1 MDEEDTE
8 DFNERCAQCSEVN
21 WGLTDGGRFYCRS
34 CHNLTERTREVV
46 NTDFITNTRVQTISK
61 GSKKQEK
68 TDGGC
73 EWYVCEGFQ
82 LILKK
87 QAEALEALGVCP
99 QMKDEVLCNF
109 WRCYLQKSKQAY
121 CIRPAGETVK
131 ALSVCDSSTD
141 VDSDTERSSLL
152 HLLSLSES
160 EGDLQTDNS
169 FASST
174 SKVSENTSVCSG
186 SVDGSLYLKKNQKDK
201 LRMTMPMT
209 LSFCYMALLWL
220 REPMTLS
227 DLLRF
232 VVEGHI
238 PYLNVFQHFPE
249 KMKLCGLD
257 LKIFCVE
264 SWPVYEDVYN
274 KMLELA
280 VFLELPRFPDITD
293 TCFLHPDMLCMK
305 YLMEANLPDELHNWT
320 CRVVKKIGIGDVDFL
335 TLVPGNMSTRKVK
348 YDVLAAAVIVVVLK
362 LLFLLDDKYEW
373 LLSDFAGER
382 NKNSKEGGPY
392 FEFKKWYKVIKC
404 SLDEK
409 QKKLDEER
417 AKYLW
422 RCEKPLFYSAKM
434 KSKVLK
440 RRQMVVNLQNQFGKL
455 SGSVRPPEKPNPSSF
470 QLSWSEENTDGS
482 CFHGHSLKGILQE
495 KCGLLKPMNPDY
507 WLCTVKLCTEKSC
520 GHLAHYSREENFPQ
534 SYHFVLRLFSF
545 LLRIQPSYIH
555 DEVCV
560 IEHKL
565 FNKKLYKKPKYS
577 RGLRK

>member
-1 MDEEDTE
+1 R

-34 CHNLTERTREVV
+34 CHNVTERTREVV
-46 NTDFITNTRVQTISK
+46 NTDFITNSRVQTISK
-61 GSKKQEK
+61 GLRKQEK
-68 TDGGC
+68 NDGGC

-82 LILKK
+82 LVLKK

-99 QMKDEVLCNF
+99 QMKDEILCNF

-121 CIRPAGETVK
+121 CNRPAGETVK
-131 ALSVCDSSTD
+131 VLSACESSTD
-141 VDSDTERSSLL
+141 VDSEPERASLL

-160 EGDLQTDNS
+160 EGDLHTDCS
-169 FASST
+169 FASSM
-174 SKVSENTSVCSG
+174 SKVSENTSVYSG
-186 SVDGSLYLKKNQKDK
+186 SVDGSLYLMKNQKEG

-220 REPMTLS
+220 REPITLS
-227 DLLRF
+227 ELLRF

-264 SWPVYEDVYN
+264 SWPVYEEVYN

-280 VFLELPRFPDITD
+280 AFLDLPRFPDITD
-293 TCFLHPDMLCMK
+293 SCFLHPDMLCIK

-320 CRVVKKIGIGDVDFL
+320 CRVVKKIGIGEVDFL
-335 TLVPGNMSTRKVK
+335 TLVPGDKSTRKVK
-348 YDVLAAAVIVVVLK
+348 YDILAVAVIVVVLK
-362 LLFLLDDKYEW
+362 LLFLLDDHYEW
-373 LLSDFAGER
+373 SLSDFAEER
-382 NKNSKEGGPY
+382 NKNNKEA
-392 FEFKKWYKVIKC
+392 FFFLTILM
-404 SLDEK
+404 SLTG
-409 QKKLDEER
+409 R
-417 AKYLW
+417 YLW
-422 RCEKPLFYSAKM
+422 RCEKPLFYSVKN
-434 KSKVLK
+434 KCKVLK

-455 SGSVRPPEKPNPSSF
+455 SGSVRRAEKPNPSSF
-470 QLSWSEENTDGS
+470 QLRWSEENTDGS
-482 CFHGHSLKGILQE
+482 CFHRHSLKGILRE
-495 KCGLLKPMNPDY
+495 KCGLLTAMNPDY
-507 WLCTVKLCTEKSC
+507 WLCTVKLCNEKLC
-520 GHLAHYSREENFPQ
+520 GHLAHYKEVDFPH

-555 DEVCV
+555 DEVCM

-565 FNKKLYKKPKYS
+565 FNKKLYKKLKYNTV
-577 RGLRK
+577 LRK